1 MMMMTCDL
9 ISQGTDCMANND
21 DDDNDDDWTSW
32 ATGCMTNEDLE
43 PISATDFPIVP
54 NHTSYRAPSTD

>member
-21 DDDNDDDWTSW
+21 NDDNDDDWTSW
-32 ATGCMTNEDLE
+32 PEG
-43 PISATDFPIVP
+43 V
-54 NHTSYRAPSTD
+54 

>member
-1 MMMMTCDL
+1 MMTMIMMTCDL
-9 ISQGTDCMANND
+9 ISQGTGCLTNND
-21 DDDNDDDWTSW
+21 DDDWTSL

-54 NHTSYRAPSTD
+54 NHTGYRAPSTD

>member
-9 ISQGTDCMANND
+9 NSQGTDCMANND
-21 DDDNDDDWTSW
+21 DDDWTSW
-32 ATGCMTNEDLE
+32 ARGCMTNEDLE

-54 NHTSYRAPSTD
+54 NHTGYRAPSTD

>member
-21 DDDNDDDWTSW
+21 DDDNDDD
-32 ATGCMTNEDLE
+32 
-43 PISATDFPIVP
+43 I
-54 NHTSYRAPSTD
+54 H